1 MALIGK
7 KTKIELNPSQSKL
20 HDEVWKASI
29 KKFSFGNSQ
38 YVQINTYGTAKREF
52 SDVASQTLQI
62 ELETFKRLVS
72 MIDE

>member
-7 KTKIELNPSQSKL
+7 NSKIELNLSQNKL

-29 KKFSFGNSQ
+29 KKFSHGSSQ
-38 YVQINTYGTAKREF
+38 YVQINTYGTAKREYN
-52 SDVASQTLQI
+52 DVASQTLQI
-62 ELETFKRLVS
+62 ELETFKRLIS